1 MNVVAAVD
9 IITTK
14 TMINNT
20 IMKHRDREGE
30 MKNAA
35 VVAAVN
41 ITIMNMKLMSI
52 IITMR
57 KNVAVVVDI
66 ITTMT
71 KSMNIIMTISRS
83 TSTITMMRSVAVV
96 VDIITTMTKSMNT
109 IMKQWSMSLVLCRQV

>member
-1 MNVVAAVD
+1 MMKRVNVVAAVA
-9 IITTK
+9 IITMTK
-14 TMINNT
+14 RMNITM
-20 IMKHRDREGE
+20 R
-30 MKNAA
+30 KNAA

-71 KSMNIIMTISRS
+71 KSMNTIMTISRS
-83 TSTITMMRSVAVV
+83 TSTITMMRSVNAAVA
-96 VDIITTMTKSMNT
+96 VDIITTMTKSMNI

>member
-9 IITTK
+9 IITMTK
-14 TMINNT
+14 SMNTTM
-20 IMKHRDREGE
+20 

-71 KSMNIIMTISRS
+71 KSMNIIM
-83 TSTITMMRSVAVV
+83 
-96 VDIITTMTKSMNT
+96 
-109 IMKQWSMSLVLCRQV
+109 KQWSMSLVLCRQV

>member
-9 IITTK
+9 IITMTK
-14 TMINNT
+14 SMNTTM
-20 IMKHRDREGE
+20 

-57 KNVAVVVDI
+57 KNVV
-66 ITTMT
+66 
-71 KSMNIIMTISRS
+71 
-83 TSTITMMRSVAVV
+83 VV

-109 IMKQWSMSLVLCRQV
+109 IMTISRSRSTITMMRSVNAAVAVDIITTMMKTMNIIMKQWSMSLVLCRQV

>member
-1 MNVVAAVD
+1 MNVVAVVD
-9 IITTK
+9 IITMTK
-14 TMINNT
+14 SMNT
-20 IMKHRDREGE
+20 IMR
-30 MKNAA
+30 KNAA

-71 KSMNIIMTISRS
+71 KSMNTIKTISRS

-96 VDIITTMTKSMNT
+96 VDIITTMTKSMNI

>member
-1 MNVVAAVD
+1 MRKSVNVVAAVD
-9 IITTK
+9 IITMTK
-14 TMINNT
+14 SMNITV
-20 IMKHRDREGE
+20 R
-30 MKNAA
+30 KNAA
-35 VVAAVN
+35 VVAVVN

-71 KSMNIIMTISRS
+71 KSMNTIMTISRS
-83 TSTITMMRSVAVV
+83 TSTITMMRSVNAA
-96 VDIITTMTKSMNT
+96 VDIITTMMKIINI

>member
-1 MNVVAAVD
+1 MRKRVNVVAAVA
-9 IITTK
+9 IITMTK
-14 TMINNT
+14 SMNITM
-20 IMKHRDREGE
+20 R
-30 MKNAA
+30 KNAA

-52 IITMR
+52 NITMR

-71 KSMNIIMTISRS
+71 KSMNTIMTISRS
-83 TSTITMMRSVAVV
+83 TSTTTTMRSVNAAVA
-96 VDIITTMTKSMNT
+96 VDIITTMTKSMNI

>member
-1 MNVVAAVD
+1 MRKRVNVVVVVD
-9 IITTK
+9 IITMTK
-14 TMINNT
+14 SMNTTM
-20 IMKHRDREGE
+20 R
-30 MKNAA
+30 KNAA

-71 KSMNIIMTISRS
+71 ISRS
-83 TSTITMMRSVAVV
+83 RSTITMRKRVNVVAA
-96 VDIITTMTKSMNT
+96 VDIITTMMKIMNI

>member
-1 MNVVAAVD
+1 MRKSVNVVAAVD
-9 IITTK
+9 IITTMTK
-14 TMINNT
+14 SMNTTM
-20 IMKHRDREGE
+20 R
-30 MKNAA
+30 KN
-35 VVAAVN
+35 AAVN
-41 ITIMNMKLMSI
+41 ITIMNIKLMSI

>member
-9 IITTK
+9 IITMTK
-14 TMINNT
+14 SMNITV
-20 IMKHRDREGE
+20 
-30 MKNAA
+30 MKNVA
-35 VVAAVN
+35 VVAAVD

-71 KSMNIIMTISRS
+71 KSMN
-83 TSTITMMRSVAVV
+83 
-96 VDIITTMTKSMNT
+96 T

>member
-9 IITTK
+9 IITMTK
-14 TMINNT
+14 SMNTTM
-20 IMKHRDREGE
+20 R
-30 MKNAA
+30 KNAA

>member
-9 IITTK
+9 IITMTK
-14 TMINNT
+14 SMNITM
-20 IMKHRDREGE
+20 R
-30 MKNAA
+30 KNAV

-41 ITIMNMKLMSI
+41 ITIMNMKLMSMN
-52 IITMR
+52 ITKR

-71 KSMNIIMTISRS
+71 NSMNTIMTICMSASIITKMRS
-83 TSTITMMRSVAVV
+83 VNAAVAVDIIITMMK
-96 VDIITTMTKSMNT
+96 IMNI

>member
-9 IITTK
+9 IITMTK
-14 TMINNT
+14 SMNTTM
-20 IMKHRDREGE
+20 

-52 IITMR
+52 IITMM
-57 KNVAVVVDI
+57 KNVVVVVDI

-71 KSMNIIMTISRS
+71 KSMNIIM
-83 TSTITMMRSVAVV
+83 
-96 VDIITTMTKSMNT
+96 
-109 IMKQWSMSLVLCRQV
+109 KQWSMSLVLCRQV

>member
-1 MNVVAAVD
+1 MRKSVNVVAAVD
-9 IITTK
+9 IITMTK
-14 TMINNT
+14 SMNTTM
-20 IMKHRDREGE
+20 R
-30 MKNAA
+30 KNAA

-66 ITTMT
+66 ITIMT
-71 KSMNIIMTISRS
+71 KSMNTIMTISRSRS
-83 TSTITMMRSVAVV
+83 TSTITMMRSVNAAVA
-96 VDIITTMTKSMNT
+96 VDIITTMMKIMNI

>member
-1 MNVVAAVD
+1 MRKSVNVVAAVD
-9 IITTK
+9 IITKTK
-14 TMINNT
+14 SMNTTM
-20 IMKHRDREGE
+20 

-66 ITTMT
+66 ITTKT
-71 KSMNIIMTISRS
+71 KSMNI
-83 TSTITMMRSVAVV
+83 
-96 VDIITTMTKSMNT
+96 

>member
-1 MNVVAAVD
+1 MNVVAVVD
-9 IITTK
+9 IITMTK
-14 TMINNT
+14 SINT
-20 IMKHRDREGE
+20 IMR
-30 MKNAA
+30 KNEA

-41 ITIMNMKLMSI
+41 ITIMNMKLMSS

-71 KSMNIIMTISRS
+71 KSMNTIMTISRS
-83 TSTITMMRSVAVV
+83 TSTITMMRSVNAAVA
-96 VDIITTMTKSMNT
+96 VDIITTMTKSMNI

>member
-9 IITTK
+9 IITTMTK
-14 TMINNT
+14 NMNTTM
-20 IMKHRDREGE
+20 R
-30 MKNAA
+30 KNAA

-52 IITMR
+52 IITMMKR
-57 KNVAVVVDI
+57 VNVAVAVDI

-71 KSMNIIMTISRS
+71 KSMNTIMTISRS
-83 TSTITMMRSVAVV
+83 TSTITMMRSVNAAVA
-96 VDIITTMTKSMNT
+96 VDIITTMMKTMNI